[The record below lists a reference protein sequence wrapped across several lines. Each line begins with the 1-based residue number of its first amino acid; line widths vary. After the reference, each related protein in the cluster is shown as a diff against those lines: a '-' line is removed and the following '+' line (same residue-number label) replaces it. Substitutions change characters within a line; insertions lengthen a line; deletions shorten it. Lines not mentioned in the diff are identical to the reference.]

1 VPPVERA
8 AARSGL
14 WSYGAFNDN
23 AFVFNAGDRT
33 TPAMVISANKQM
45 IVHARNGAAAANL
58 KHTGIS
64 DGVIALGN
72 YYIGMKDK
80 DNFVIN
86 TKGLAASASPQLVI
100 RWDGEIYTSGD
111 QQNGP
116 PATWSIIG
124 NEGAV
129 NVKRFGSWWM
139 GDKGGSHFVINRAG
153 ASTPQFLLR
162 SDGHLWI
169 GSQDGPPPPNFY
181 MAPPWCQDSDT
192 PTYAT
197 AFKDTAWTVAS
208 KSGNAIISRAGA
220 FAPSM
225 VLSESY
231 LTANFKGSV
240 LSGRQLKASDPGVV
254 VVGNWLVGFHDDVFV
269 ICTTA
274 NAGTNWPQFALDT
287 NGNLFARAITG
298 NAGVEWSLDGP
309 NVVSL
314 CVCLSLLLL
323 NRRLGPLWRLAYR
336 I

>member
-1 VPPVERA
+1 
-8 AARSGL
+8 
-14 WSYGAFNDN
+14 
-23 AFVFNAGDRT
+23 
-33 TPAMVISANKQM
+33 MVISANKQM
-45 IVHARNGAAAANL
+45 IVRNRNGAAPASF

-80 DNFVIN
+80 DHFVIN
-86 TKGLAASASPQLVI
+86 TKNLAANDSPQLVI
-100 RWDGEIYTSGD
+100 RYDGQIYTSGD
-111 QQNGP
+111 QQNSP
-116 PATWSIIG
+116 PTGWTIAGT
-124 NEGAV
+124 EGAA
-129 NVKRFGSWWM
+129 NVKQYGSWWI
-139 GDKGGSHFVINRAG
+139 GDKASSHFVISRAG

-192 PTYAT
+192 PTYAI

-254 VVGNWLVGFHDDVFV
+254 VVGDWLVGFHDDVFV
-269 ICTTA
+269 ICTAA

-287 NGNLFARAITG
+287 SGNMFARAITG
-298 NAGVEWSLDGP
+298 KAGAEWSLDGP

-314 CVCLSLLLL
+314 YVCLSLLLL
-323 NRRLGPLWRLAYR
+323 IQWPGPLWRLAYR
-336 I
+336 GIEQQRSHCHCTCHC